1 MLGALKRRVDNWIG
15 HFLHRNCFLKRV
27 TKGKMEGKMAV
38 RRRRGRKRKK
48 LQDNLKVK
56 RRYWILKNEILDH
69 TARRTRFGIG
79 YGPVVKQTTD

>member
-1 MLGALKRRVDNWIG
+1 
-15 HFLHRNCFLKRV
+15 
-27 TKGKMEGKMAV
+27 MEGKMAV

-48 LQDNLKVK
+48 LQDNLKEK

-79 YGPVVKQTTD
+79 